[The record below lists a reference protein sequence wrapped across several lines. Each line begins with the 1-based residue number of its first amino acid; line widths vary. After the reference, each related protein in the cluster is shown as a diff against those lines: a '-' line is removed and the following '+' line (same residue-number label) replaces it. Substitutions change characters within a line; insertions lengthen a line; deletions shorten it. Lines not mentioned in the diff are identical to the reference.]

1 MSEDQAIV
9 FIVDDDPSVRNGL
22 DALLRSVALK
32 VQTFSSAEE
41 FLRSTRP
48 DAPGCIVLDIRLP
61 GPSGLDL
68 QRELLKTGDY
78 PPIIFIS
85 GHADVPV
92 SVRAMKDGAIEF
104 LTKPF
109 RDHDLLEAI
118 QLGIA
123 RDRMRREN
131 ARAMA
136 ELRAR
141 FETLTPR
148 EREVMAL
155 IATGRSN
162 KQVGGK
168 LDVAE
173 ITVKVHR
180 AQVMRKMEA
189 HSLVD
194 LARMADRLGITPQTP
209 E

>member
-22 DALLRSVALK
+22 DALLRSVALR